1 MLSVPLMWVCSEAG
15 WAVAEVGRQPWTIQ
29 DLLPTVAA
37 ISDIPESSV
46 ITTFW
51 LFAAIFTVLLVAEVS
66 IMVRYVQ
73 KKDLPE
79 PANSVK

>member
-1 MLSVPLMWVCSEAG
+1 M
-15 WAVAEVGRQPWTIQ
+15 
-29 DLLPTVAA
+29 
-37 ISDIPESSV
+37 

-51 LFAAIFTVLLVAEVS
+51 LFAAIFTILLVAEVS